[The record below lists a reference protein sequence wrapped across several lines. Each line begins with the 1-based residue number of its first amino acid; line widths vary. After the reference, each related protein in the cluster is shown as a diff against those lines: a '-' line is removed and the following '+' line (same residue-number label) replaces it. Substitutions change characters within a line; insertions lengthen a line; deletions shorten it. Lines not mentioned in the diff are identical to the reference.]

1 MEKLE
6 LKKNNFGLKVTCSK
20 CNKTYNHESL
30 KKCNHRES
38 QKYKVVLYQGNKPT
52 TTTNLE
58 TRNFA
63 EACKQA
69 IELKQNLK
77 NGMLM
82 KARSYKPSI
91 LELADEYLDFMKG
104 ENVPLMY
111 KKELTSN
118 YVDSIRQNLEYF
130 MTFMNA
136 NGLNVKINELKSIT
150 EPKASLYY
158 ETILENF
165 EIGSLKTKITIIKNW
180 IDWCIK
186 KRKINIDNVFSNVVI
201 PKSTKAIDAI
211 TVNEFNA
218 IIAEIKKGSLIVENR
233 HAGKIKRRQAFRDYL
248 ETCYMLAI
256 LTGLRRGELIELKW
270 SDLISTKDNK
280 QLVFI
285 VRNIKVENQLKKA
298 YKPKIIPVNS
308 ELLDFLETLN
318 VHDKKGKDEYIIHP
332 ERIYSKTS
340 MKNDISKSFLYYF
353 RAVFPNKESKP
364 FKALRRT
371 YITYAYDVLGKDVS
385 HFTSHSG
392 EKVLNEHYI
401 DSLLLSK
408 ALNLRILGDK
418 E

>member
-30 KKCNHRES
+30 KKCNHPES

-63 EACKQA
+63 DACKDA

-77 NGMLM
+77 NGILM
-82 KARSYKPSI
+82 QSRSYKPSI
-91 LELADEYLDFMKG
+91 LELADEYLDFKKG

-111 KKELTSN
+111 KKDLT
-118 YVDSIRQNLEYF
+118 YKYIDSIRQNLEHF

-136 NGLNVKINELKSIT
+136 HGLNVKTHELKGIS
-150 EPKASLYY
+150 EQKADLYY
-158 ETILENF
+158 QEVLENY
-165 EIGSLKTKITIIKNW
+165 EIGSLRTKITIIKNW

-186 KRKINIDNVFSNVVI
+186 KRKINVSNVFSNVII
-201 PKSTKAIDAI
+201 PKNTKAIEAV
-211 TVNEFNA
+211 TVSEFKA
-218 IIAEIKKGSLIVENR
+218 IIAEIKKGSLIVENI
-233 HAGKIKRRQAFRDYL
+233 HAGNIKKRQAYRDYL
-248 ETCYMLAI
+248 VTCYTLAI
-256 LTGLRRGELIELKW
+256 LTGLRREELIQLKW

-280 QLVFI
+280 QLVFV

-308 ELLDFLETLN
+308 ELQDFLETLN

-353 RAVFPNKESKP
+353 KAVFPNKESKP

-371 YITYAYDVLGKDVS
+371 YITYAHDALGKDVS